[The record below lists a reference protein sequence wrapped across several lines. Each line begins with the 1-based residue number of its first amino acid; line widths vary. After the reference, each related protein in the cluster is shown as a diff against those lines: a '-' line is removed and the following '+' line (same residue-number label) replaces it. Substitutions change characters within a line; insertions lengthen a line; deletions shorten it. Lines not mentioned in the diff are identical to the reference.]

1 MSGEENIITSIKTDD
16 NNGDSSVLPAI
27 PALDFGPEDRA
38 LVEDLMASY
47 FNINLATKR
56 TFDVKTL
63 SPKVTKR
70 VLFLKDIQVK
80 HDELEKKFLEEK
92 AALEAEYDSLY
103 KPLFDKRYEIVNGVV
118 KDEAEK
124 EGVPNFWLIAMKTNE
139 MLANEITERDEGAL
153 KYLKDIRCFR
163 VENNSRNF
171 KLEFLFDPN
180 PYFKNTVL
188 FKTYHVT
195 DDDGPVLDKVIGTDI
210 EWCPGKC
217 LTHKVV
223 VKKRPKKGSKKVNN
237 IPMTKTENC
246 ESFFNFFKPPEVPE
260 IDEVD
265 DYDDFDTDMTEELQN
280 LMDQDYDIAVTIRDK
295 LIPHAVSWFTGE
307 ALVDEDEFDYEDEK
321 TV

>member
-1 MSGEENIITSIKTDD
+1 MSNEENITSIEAVH
-16 NNGDSSVLPAI
+16 NSGGDSSD
-27 PALDFGPEDRA
+27 ALDLVPEDPD
-38 LVEDLMASY
+38 LTEDLK
-47 FNINLATKR
+47 NLTIKR
-56 TFDVKTL
+56 TFDTKKL

-80 HDELEKKFLEEK
+80 HDELEEKFLEEK
-92 AALEAEYDSLY
+92 AALEAKYDNLY

-118 KDEAEK
+118 EAESEK
-124 EGVPNFWLIAMKTNE
+124 GVPNFWLIAMKTNE

-153 KYLKDIRCFR
+153 KYLIDIRYCR

-180 PYFKNTVL
+180 PYFKNSVL
-188 FKTYHVT
+188 SKTYHVT
-195 DDDGPVLDKVIGTDI
+195 DDDDDGPVLEKVIGTDI

-223 VKKRPKKGSKKVNN
+223 VKKKPKKGTKKVNN

-246 ESFFNFFKPPEVPE
+246 ESFFNFFKPPE

-265 DYDDFDTDMTEELQN
+265 ECYTTMDEELQN
-280 LMDQDYDIAVTIRDK
+280 LTDQDYDIAVTIRDK

-307 ALVDEDEFDYEDEK
+307 ALVDENEYDDDDENDD
-321 TV
+321 